1 MTGKRNPGRRRLD
14 FRTNVRLSLI
24 RSTLRVLVR
33 TAPSLAAIVG
43 EWMFFTPPPARGSS
57 GLAALRDAEPLA
69 VFVAGRRVAAWR
81 WGRGPAVA
89 LLHGWGGRA
98 AQLTSFVEPLVARG
112 FSVVALDAPGHGS
125 SGRGRSSAPQFARAL
140 RAVAD
145 AVGGLHGVVGHSLGA
160 AAVAL
165 ALRDGLRAARVV
177 LLAAAAEPPTW
188 VERFAARFGLPPQV
202 VDEMRRR
209 SERRIGMSWTELN
222 VPVLARGF
230 AAPLLLIHDRLD
242 LEVPI
247 ADAAAIAAAWPG
259 ATLVETRGLGHNGLL
274 RDPAVTARAADFL
287 ADGAARC
294 TCGAPL
300 ASGGECETCQVEREL
315 FDRELRS
322 DAGRLRLSGRYA
334 PARDCSSPSC
344 SR

>member
-1 MTGKRNPGRRRLD
+1 MRW
-14 FRTNVRLSLI
+14 
-24 RSTLRVLVR
+24 TLRILARV
-33 TAPSLAAIVG
+33 APSFAATVA
-43 EWMFFTPPPARGSS
+43 EWMFFMPPPPRRSS
-57 GLAALRDAEPLA
+57 GLAALRDAEPIG
-69 VFVAGRRVAAWR
+69 VVVGGRHVAAWR

-112 FSVVALDAPGHGS
+112 LSVVALDAPGHGS

-145 AVGGLHGVVGHSLGA
+145 SVGGLRGVVAHSLGA

-165 ALRDGLRAARVV
+165 AMRDGLRVARVV

-188 VERFAARFGLPPQV
+188 VERFAARFGLPPHV
-202 VDEMRRR
+202 VAEMRRR
-209 SERRIGMSWTELN
+209 SERRLGMSWAELN
-222 VPVLARGF
+222 LPVLARGF
-230 AAPLLLIHDRLD
+230 EVPLLLVHDRLD

-259 ATLVETRGLGHNGLL
+259 ATLLETRGLGHNGLL
-274 RDPAVTARAADFL
+274 RDPGVTVRAAEFL
-287 ADGAARC
+287 ANGAARC
-294 TCGAPL
+294 ACGAPL

-315 FDRELRS
+315 FDREMRWT
-322 DAGRLRLSGRYA
+322 
-334 PARDCSSPSC
+334 PAVSA
-344 SR
+344 

>member
-1 MTGKRNPGRRRLD
+1 MAGKRIRGRRRSN
-14 FRTNVRLSLI
+14 FRTNVRLSLV
-24 RSTLRVLVR
+24 RSTLGVLVR
-33 TAPSLAAIVG
+33 TSPSLAAIVG
-43 EWMFFTPPPARGSS
+43 EWMFFTPPPPRRSS
-57 GLAALRDAEPLA
+57 GLLALRDAEPIT
-69 VFVAGRRVAAWR
+69 VVVDRRRVAAWR

-112 FSVVALDAPGHGS
+112 FSVVALDAPGHGR

-140 RAVAD
+140 RAVAH
-145 AVGGLHGVVGHSLGA
+145 AVGGLHGVVAHSLGA

-165 ALRDGLRAARVV
+165 ALRDGLRVARVV
-177 LLAAAAEPPTW
+177 LLAAAAEPSSW
-188 VERFAARFGLPPQV
+188 VERFAARFGLPPHV

-222 VPVLARGF
+222 VPGLARGF
-230 AAPLLLIHDRLD
+230 EAPVLLVHDRLD

-274 RDPAVTARAADFL
+274 RDPAVTARAAEFL
-287 ADGAARC
+287 AAAAARC
-294 TCGAPL
+294 ACGAAL
-300 ASGGECETCQVEREL
+300 ESGAVCETCQVEREL
-315 FDRELRS
+315 YDRELRWAAAVS
-322 DAGRLRLSGRYA
+322 A
-334 PARDCSSPSC
+334 
-344 SR
+344 

>member
-1 MTGKRNPGRRRLD
+1 MTRKRVPVRRRSD
-14 FRTNVRLSLI
+14 FRTNVRLSFI

-43 EWMFFTPPPARGSS
+43 EWLFFTPPPPRRSS
-57 GLAALRDAEPLA
+57 GLLALREAEPMA
-69 VFVAGRRVAAWR
+69 VAVNGHRVAAWR

-89 LLHGWGGRA
+89 LLHGWGGQA

-112 FSVVALDAPGHGS
+112 FSVIALDAPGHGR

-145 AVGGLHGVVGHSLGA
+145 SVGGLHGVVAHSLGA

-165 ALRDGLRAARVV
+165 ALRDGLRVARVV

-188 VERFAARFGLPPQV
+188 VERFAARFGLPPHV

-222 VPVLARGF
+222 VPALARGF
-230 AAPLLLIHDRLD
+230 EAPALLVHDRLD

-274 RDPAVTARAADFL
+274 RDPAVTTRAAEFL
-287 ADGAARC
+287 AAAAARC
-294 TCGAPL
+294 ACGAAL
-300 ASGGECETCQVEREL
+300 ESGTACETCQVEREL
-315 FDRELRS
+315 YDRELRWATAVS
-322 DAGRLRLSGRYA
+322 A
-334 PARDCSSPSC
+334 
-344 SR
+344 